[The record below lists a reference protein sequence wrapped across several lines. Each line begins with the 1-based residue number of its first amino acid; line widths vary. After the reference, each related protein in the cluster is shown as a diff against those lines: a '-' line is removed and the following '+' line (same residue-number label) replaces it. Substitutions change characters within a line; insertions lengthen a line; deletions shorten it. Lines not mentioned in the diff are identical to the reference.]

1 MLRNSF
7 FYPLFNSFC
16 VYTWMGIGG
25 FREEHPEGQ
34 IVNFLQV
41 NFYEIIALLPK
52 FSQNLANNCHLQ
64 VKLYVQK
71 SVYLLSFGLIVD
83 ISG

>member
-41 NFYEIIALLPK
+41 DFYEITALFPESNQTFLID
-52 FSQNLANNCHLQ
+52 FSLHFHIL
-64 VKLYVQK
+64 
-71 SVYLLSFGLIVD
+71 
-83 ISG
+83 